1 MDEEKY
7 FDEVNPDK
15 EIEEGEDVKEEDD
28 EEDDSEEE

>member
-1 MDEEKY
+1 MDEEKD

-28 EEDDSEEE
+28 EEE